1 LLLSLGDVPITAML
15 RAELLACKSMTD
27 QAETAIA
34 YLATRFNRCSN
45 LPSHLAHGRGS
56 LGDEG
61 MREDYSQSG
70 GWYCADQRQCYSLSL
85 ALQAAI
91 RQLNN
96 SRAGDLSFLLAK
108 IKLRALNLIE
118 ARTES
123 RNPAIDNMWFWNVEK
138 AT

>member
-1 LLLSLGDVPITAML
+1 LGPKCAKSGSRAWGSQSAARASFRSGGVFVIGLDTGIDLLV
-15 RAELLACKSMTD
+15 LACKSMTD

-45 LPSHLAHGRGS
+45 LPSHLAHSRGS

-61 MREDYSQSG
+61 MRKDYSKSG

-85 ALQAAI
+85 ARQAAI

-96 SRAGDLSFLLAK
+96 RQSRRLQFVAGEDQAEG
-108 IKLRALNLIE
+108 A
-118 ARTES
+118 
-123 RNPAIDNMWFWNVEK
+123 
-138 AT
+138 

>member
-1 LLLSLGDVPITAML
+1 ML

-96 SRAGDLSFLLAK
+96 RQSRRLQFVAGEDQAEG
-108 IKLRALNLIE
+108 A
-118 ARTES
+118 
-123 RNPAIDNMWFWNVEK
+123 
-138 AT
+138 

>member
-1 LLLSLGDVPITAML
+1 
-15 RAELLACKSMTD
+15 MTD

-91 RQLNN
+91 GQLNN
-96 SRAGDLSFLLAK
+96 LQSRRLSLLLEK